1 MADHAHEEIAAVAA
15 PEISDLDLRTNIED
29 LLWSLDSIRVTKPQL
44 QVAAHNGQATV
55 SGVVNS
61 PMMRAEITEA
71 LQGWPVEL
79 FILDDAGLQNT
90 AAYALAMDPR
100 TSAIGPGYRVQSHDA
115 SVDVMGKF
123 TPEQA
128 QAIREVISEVAGVKA
143 VAIN

>member
-1 MADHAHEEIAAVAA
+1 MADHDHAEAVAV

-29 LLWSLDSIRVTKPQL
+29 LLWSIDSIRVTKPQL

-55 SGVVNS
+55 SGVVTS

-79 FILDDAGLQNT
+79 FILDDAAIQNT
-90 AAYALAMDPR
+90 AAYALAMDAR

-115 SVDVMGKF
+115 SVDIMGKF

-128 QAIREVISEVAGVKA
+128 QAIRDVVGEVAGVKA

>member
-1 MADHAHEEIAAVAA
+1 MADHAHDQVAAVAA
-15 PEISDLDLRTNIED
+15 PEISDLDLRTTIED
-29 LLWSLDSIRVTKPQL
+29 QLWSIDSIRVTKPQL

-71 LQGWPVEL
+71 LRGWPVEL
-79 FILDDAGLQNT
+79 FVLDDAAIQN
-90 AAYALAMDPR
+90 AAAFALAMDTR
-100 TSAIGPGYRVQSHDA
+100 TSAIGPGYRVQSHDG

-123 TPEQA
+123 NPEQA
-128 QAIREVISEVAGVKA
+128 QAIREVVGEVAGVKA

>member
-1 MADHAHEEIAAVAA
+1 MADHAHEVEAVAA

-79 FILDDAGLQNT
+79 FILDDAAIQNA
-90 AAYALAMDPR
+90 AAYALAMDAR

-115 SVDVMGKF
+115 SVDIMGKF
-123 TPEQA
+123 TSEEA
-128 QAIREVISEVAGVKA
+128 QAIREVVGEVAGVKA